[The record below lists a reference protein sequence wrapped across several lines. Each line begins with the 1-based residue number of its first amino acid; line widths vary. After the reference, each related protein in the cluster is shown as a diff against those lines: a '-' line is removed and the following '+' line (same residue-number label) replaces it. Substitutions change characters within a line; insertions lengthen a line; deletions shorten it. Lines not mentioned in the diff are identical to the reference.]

1 VSDHTS
7 PLSQRVRRLLGTGS
21 LAHEAEAPEATA
33 HGTHPGVVGAHGPAS
48 SPLPPLG
55 DHYGA
60 GNGAHAPAGGHA
72 PHHFHRRP
80 DTGALFESQIAR
92 LTHVLRELHAIDRA
106 REAELRQLRERLA
119 IAEAVAHAELVERI
133 TPAVAQLD
141 ALIGEAARL
150 LQPAP
155 EPPPTATLFERMRAR
170 ASAVTDQ
177 ASREAL
183 VAWASSLLDLR
194 TQLATLID
202 Q

>member
-1 VSDHTS
+1 VSDHPT

-21 LAHEAEAPEATA
+21 LAPEAAAPEATA
-33 HGTHPGVVGAHGPAS
+33 DATHPDVGDPYTPANGARPPGGSTYS
-48 SPLPPLG
+48 S
-55 DHYGA
+55 
-60 GNGAHAPAGGHA
+60 GNGAHPPIGGHLS
-72 PHHFHRRP
+72 HHFQRRP

-92 LTHVLRELHAIDRA
+92 LSGVLRELHAIDRA

-119 IAEAVAHAELVERI
+119 IAEAVAHAELLERI
-133 TPAVAQLD
+133 VPAVAQLD

-155 EPPPTATLFERMRAR
+155 EPPPTATLFERMRVR
-170 ASAVTDQ
+170 AAAVTDQ
-177 ASREAL
+177 TSRESL

-194 TQLATLID
+194 TQLASLID